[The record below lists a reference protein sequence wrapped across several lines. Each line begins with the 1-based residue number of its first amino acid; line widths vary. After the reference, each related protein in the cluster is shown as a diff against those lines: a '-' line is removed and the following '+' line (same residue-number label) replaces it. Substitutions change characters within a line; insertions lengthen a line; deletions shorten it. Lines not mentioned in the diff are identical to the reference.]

1 MLFIALFLAFSSSE
15 INCEGGILTITNQ
28 DAITAEDVSEC
39 QSATKI
45 VINGNSVQIED
56 SIFAS
61 FSKVTEIEITV
72 STITVGSESFKGL
85 KELSSVKI
93 TTKYANFD
101 EYCFAETII
110 QTFNLKSDEEYTEDT
125 YTSSFAFYENS
136 FAQCEIKE
144 MRIGG
149 QKLEF
154 RQRSFSSAVIND
166 FCIDALQTDF
176 KRYSFEGTQFYGFH
190 VCSPSISF
198 GKFSFT
204 HSFIQELKFDEKTVT
219 NELVFN
225 NVEIGKNAFE
235 SCEGLYTVSIKAN
248 HNVTILY
255 NAFKDCT
262 NLETVNIES
271 KEYLYIGPGVFC
283 ECPSDIYQITGE
295 DKSVDEESNDC
306 VADPNPDPP
315 DEDED
320 EDKEGG
326 GLGSDSSGGDN
337 DSGESA
343 RVLGN
348 MNIETVYLGTSPNI
362 YFNLNFFVSF
372 MKTLRKKFGKIIPSP
387 ELIHSAIWVGEKN
400 AKDDSKG
407 AVFVYG
413 KYENKN
419 NNAAFLWK
427 DGAKGYT
434 LTLKEF
440 KKRYQANEPMKL
452 NIQRKM
458 KVNEFIKEIGHNGKW
473 GLDNYKWPTNN
484 CQHFTSK
491 LIDILEATRATPT
504 NEDWYDLPKP
514 ILNSLKTNEQ
524 KDK

>member
-15 INCEGGILTITNQ
+15 INCNGDILTITNQ

-45 VINGNSVQIED
+45 VIKGNSVQIED

-61 FSKVTEIEITV
+61 FSKVTAIEITV
-72 STITVGSESFKGL
+72 NTITVGSESFKGL
-85 KELSSVKI
+85 KELSSVNI
-93 TTKYANFD
+93 STKYANFD
-101 EYCFAETII
+101 EYCFAEKKI
-110 QTFNLKSDEEYTEDT
+110 QKFILQSNAEYTDDT

-136 FAQCEIKE
+136 FAQCEIAE
-144 MRIGG
+144 MAIGG

-154 RQRSFSSAVIND
+154 RQRSFSNAIING
-166 FCIDALQTDF
+166 FYIDALQTDF
-176 KRYSFEGTQFYGFH
+176 KRYSFEGTQFYVFH
-190 VCSPSISF
+190 VSSPSISF

-204 HSFIQELKFDEKTVT
+204 QSVIGKLTLDETTDTKF
-219 NELVFN
+219 NY
-225 NVEIGKNAFE
+225 VEIGKNAFE
-235 SCEGLYTVSIKAN
+235 SCEYLHTVSIKAN

-283 ECPSDIYQITGE
+283 GCPSDIYQITGGDE
-295 DKSVDEESNDC
+295 SVDEKSKDC
-306 VADPNPDPP
+306 VADPNPNPP

-348 MNIETVYLGTSPNI
+348 MKIETVYLGTSPNI

-458 KVNEFIKEIGHNGKW
+458 KVNEFIKEIGHSGKW